1 MPVHRM
7 KKVWKYCTYNVPFFI
22 LILILFGIPN
32 HFFTELSDSHRLLLV
47 ILGFIVNSLIL
58 GYGMTITRDRIND
71 GIRLPK
77 IMIKDV
83 LVLGIKS
90 SIVTFIYF
98 YIQGYVLDFVSSPLD
113 FPVFELEDMLLELPE
128 TIHMLFSHNPFDTLF
143 FVVVGAILFYATTFF
158 MEIALAR
165 LADTGSIISA
175 FNLLEIKKDI
185 DIAGWKHYA
194 KDYTF
199 MIVAIV
205 LFLSLEYIVFP
216 INILNIVFNI
226 LLELLAFVTQFMG
239 IGAIYAEIK
248 AKKSE

>member
-7 KKVWKYCTYNVPFFI
+7 KKAWRYCTYNVPFFI

-71 GIRLPK
+71 GVRLPK

-83 LVLGIKS
+83 LFLGIKS

-98 YIQGYVLDFVSSPLD
+98 YIQWHVLDFVSSPLD

-185 DIAGWKHYA
+185 DIVGWKHYA

-216 INILNIVFNI
+216 INIINIVFNI
-226 LLELLAFVTQFMG
+226 LLELLAFVTQFIG